1 MQNTDM
7 TGKETRPSE
16 NRKKKTVI
24 RAAIF
29 VVLAALIF
37 AYLNEVFGLSDSDSN
52 KEIFNAFYAE
62 EENSIDLV
70 YFGTSASNRYFIAPQ
85 AYEDTGLASFTLA
98 TMGMPLFFVPNL
110 IEEVEKTQDPQMYII
125 ELRWVLKNKDMIT
138 DAHIRRVT
146 DSMKYSSNRTDAID
160 KALEFTEGAEGELS
174 DIDDSKWDYYVPLIK
189 YHSRLE
195 SGNLTMGD
203 VLLTNTK
210 NETKGYV
217 MSPKTRQQVAQSEPV
232 YSDGK
237 ADLSPEAEEVLAEL
251 LDYCDG
257 LDQEVLFVLS
267 PYSMKEGEAEKFNTA
282 IDMVRSRGYEVL
294 DFNTEEMAKAVGI
307 NWKTDF
313 YNSKHVN
320 FLGAEKYTSY
330 LSEYID
336 ENYDLPDRR
345 GDSKYESYEEAYDV
359 YREFVKEGIRQEK

>member
-85 AYEDTGLASFTLA
+85 VYDDTGLASFTLA

-189 YHSRLE
+189 YYSRLE